1 MGIIEY
7 PSGEILTGVAR
18 SKLLARIAS
27 ALQGRVAQ
35 AFVFGSIARDDAH
48 HLSDIDLILVTET
61 KRPFVNRSE
70 DFFDLLDI
78 NPRIEMLIYTPIEF
92 AKFAASPTVGFWQ
105 EVLREK
111 IPLLLQ

>member
-1 MGIIEY
+1 MGIFEY
-7 PSGEILTGVAR
+7 SCREVLSGEAR
-18 SKLLARIAS
+18 SKLLAKIAE
-27 ALQGRVAQ
+27 ALRGRVEQ
-35 AFVFGSIARDDAH
+35 AFIFGSIARDDAH
-48 HLSDIDLILVTET
+48 HLSDIDLILVTDS

-78 NPRIEMLIYTPIEF
+78 SPRIEMLIYTPIEF